1 MGKTRQGQE
10 NANHGRQGSARQKGK
25 LGGGVGERTLPKRAH
40 PGNLGNEI
48 RLRWG
53 DVSSRAEA
61 SMHSGANHHQLFGSL
76 ADATAA
82 LVASGTGVRGQSNFL
97 SLLLLFLVGG
107 SEGSHPPHQPA
118 SV

>member
-25 LGGGVGERTLPKRAH
+25 LGGGVGERTLPNRAH

-48 RLRWG
+48 RLRCG

-61 SMHSGANHHQLFGSL
+61 SMHPGANHHQLFGSL
-76 ADATAA
+76 ADAAAA
-82 LVASGTGVRGQSNFL
+82 LVASGTALVRGPHSL
-97 SLLLLFLVGG
+97 GTKLLLLPPFLV
-107 SEGSHPPHQPA
+107 
-118 SV
+118 